1 MAAKAAALSILRL
14 TRSAELTA
22 IAAALMLALPTRGAS
37 ADSSLAAPVP
47 AREDSALPGPGIAE
61 FHLPNSVFRDLGV
74 TLEDDSASLPTGDF
88 GFTLKDFDSEELQLP
103 ADWTGG
109 IAVQQPRW
117 PQPPPEDTLRG
128 VRNWDSPYGKKFLRG
143 TLIITGT
150 EIASGVVLALLPSQF
165 TKWDDTALQRGSA
178 NYKRAWTEPPTWD
191 KDSFFNDYMGHP
203 YAGALYY
210 NMMRS
215 QGGTP
220 LQSFGFT
227 VFQST
232 LWEYAIESVAEQPSI
247 QDLVITP
254 IAGSL
259 VGEVFHQLSLEIL
272 KKRNLNFGQKVL
284 VFFLNPSWVINNGFR
299 APE

>member
-1 MAAKAAALSILRL
+1 MRPFRLTAFATAGLLALSIRV
-14 TRSAELTA
+14 
-22 IAAALMLALPTRGAS
+22 AS
-37 ADSSLAAPVP
+37 ADTALPAPVP
-47 AREDSALPGPGIAE
+47 AGDVSALPGPKIAA
-61 FHLPNSVFRDLGV
+61 FHLPDSVFSDLGV
-74 TLEDDSASLPTGDF
+74 TLADASASLPTGDF
-88 GFTLKDFDSEELQLP
+88 GFTLRDFDSEERQLP
-103 ADWTGG
+103 ADWTGV
-109 IAVQQPRW
+109 IAVQQPRR
-117 PQPPPEDTLRG
+117 PQPPPPDVLRG
-128 VRNWDSPYGKKFLRG
+128 VRNWDSPYAKKFLRG

-272 KKRNLNFGQKVL
+272 KKGNLNFGQKVL

>member
-1 MAAKAAALSILRL
+1 
-14 TRSAELTA
+14 
-22 IAAALMLALPTRGAS
+22 
-37 ADSSLAAPVP
+37 
-47 AREDSALPGPGIAE
+47 
-61 FHLPNSVFRDLGV
+61 
-74 TLEDDSASLPTGDF
+74 
-88 GFTLKDFDSEELQLP
+88 
-103 ADWTGG
+103 
-109 IAVQQPRW
+109 
-117 PQPPPEDTLRG
+117 
-128 VRNWDSPYGKKFLRG
+128 
-143 TLIITGT
+143 
-150 EIASGVVLALLPSQF
+150 
-165 TKWDDTALQRGSA
+165 
-178 NYKRAWTEPPTWD
+178 
-191 KDSFFNDYMGHP
+191 MGHP

-227 VFQST
+227 LFQST

-259 VGEVFHQLSLEIL
+259 LGEVFHQLSLEIL
-272 KKRNLNFGQKVL
+272 KKGNLNFGQKVL